1 MQTTSFSRAVV
12 RRKTIYEYHR
22 VSLTKQNITSNTAI
36 YFKALSTCNRKRSC
50 NQCLGDSDSED
61 LKVFLKT
68 HNAFVN
74 DSTS

>member
-1 MQTTSFSRAVV
+1 M
-12 RRKTIYEYHR
+12 
-22 VSLTKQNITSNTAI
+22 SLTKQNITSNTAI

-68 HNAFVN
+68 HNAFAH
-74 DSTS
+74 DRAS